1 MKGPLDSLRTA
12 VAIATSRHKIC
23 KSKYHRKA
31 AGRKTAHW
39 LDETFFLMLRHL
51 DTDYLVECGAHEASA
66 SVRFVKDGGK
76 KALAIEA
83 NPITFATRTKV
94 AERQSGVTAVNLGV
108 ASKPGHLDFH
118 IPQENSL
125 DGSASFLRKP
135 GVEYR
140 SERVPV
146 DTLDNIAGRYF
157 SEPGRMALWVD
168 VEGLAGEVLGSG
180 SSLLSS
186 PQCIALKV
194 EVESNP
200 FWGGQ
205 ELGSQL
211 VQSLSELGF
220 TPVLRDI
227 EYDSQFNIVFL
238 RTSLVEALDEFILGA
253 WSRLGGTRLA
263 VIEDVRLSFKH
274 MLKRLR

>member
-1 MKGPLDSLRTA
+1 
-12 VAIATSRHKIC
+12 
-23 KSKYHRKA
+23 
-31 AGRKTAHW
+31 
-39 LDETFFLMLRHL
+39 
-51 DTDYLVECGAHEASA
+51 
-66 SVRFVKDGGK
+66 
-76 KALAIEA
+76 
-83 NPITFATRTKV
+83 
-94 AERQSGVTAVNLGV
+94 
-108 ASKPGHLDFH
+108 
-118 IPQENSL
+118 
-125 DGSASFLRKP
+125 
-135 GVEYR
+135 
-140 SERVPV
+140 
-146 DTLDNIAGRYF
+146 
-157 SEPGRMALWVD
+157 MALWVD

-194 EVESNP
+194 EVESKP

>member
-1 MKGPLDSLRTA
+1 MTSPLDGLRTA
-12 VAIATSRHKIC
+12 VAIATSRHKIS
-23 KSKYHRKA
+23 KSKFHRKA

-51 DTDYLVECGAHEASA
+51 ETDYLVECGAHEASA
-66 SVRFVKDGGK
+66 SVRFVRDGGK
-76 KALAIEA
+76 RALAIEA
-83 NPITFATRTKV
+83 NPVTFATKTKV
-94 AERQSGVTAVNLGV
+94 AERQNGVIAVNLGV
-108 ASKPGHLDFH
+108 ASRPGHLDFH
-118 IPQENSL
+118 IPQDNSL

-135 GVEYR
+135 DVEYR

-180 SSLLSS
+180 SSLLRS
-186 PQCIALKV
+186 PQCVALKV
-194 EVESNP
+194 EVESKP
-200 FWGGQ
+200 FWSGQ

-211 VQSLSELGF
+211 VGSLSEWGF

-238 RTSLVEALDEFILGA
+238 RTSLVEALDEFLVRA
-253 WSRLGGTRLA
+253 WSRLVETRLGM
-263 VIEDVRLSFKH
+263 IEDVRLSFKH
-274 MLKRLR
+274 MRKRLR